1 MSPGERGRTRSGPE
15 SSCPGGEGRAI
26 LAPAREE
33 GSFGGMRG
41 QPRSRRV
48 AVPGGRQPWSR
59 SRRAASP
66 GGGEGSPR
74 AAEPGSGSPL
84 KGVRASGRI
93 QQAELAF
100 KQSRLQMHK
109 PPFSSTT
116 SSF

>member
-15 SSCPGGEGRAI
+15 SSCPGGAGRAI

-48 AVPGGRQPWSR
+48 AIPGGGQPR

-74 AAEPGSGSPL
+74 AAEPGSGFPL

-93 QQAELAF
+93 QQAGLAF